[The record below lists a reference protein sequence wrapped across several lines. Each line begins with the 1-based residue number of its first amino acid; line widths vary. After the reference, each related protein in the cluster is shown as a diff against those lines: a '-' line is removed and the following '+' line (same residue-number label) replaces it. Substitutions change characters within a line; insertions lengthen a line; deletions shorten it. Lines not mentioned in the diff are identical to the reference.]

1 MGSYIWVPLRS
12 FEVLQDQVRS
22 YKGQLCWYI
31 LDLSII
37 VWCLVARD
45 RIYGSWPKM
54 YGDFHDNPLLWTMNT
69 TYVSKVCKGFVILHI
84 SPSLVIDPAHP
95 LANLRCPQPGVWPRL
110 GINWSLMDGPPPPI
124 SLLCRLFWSHH
135 LDKCFC
141 CVLRCLMI
149 VCLEMTRLDWDQ
161 LH

>member
-1 MGSYIWVPLRS
+1 MACCSWSRLWVILALL
-12 FEVLQDQVRS
+12 F
-22 YKGQLCWYI
+22 YK
-31 LDLSII
+31 
-37 VWCLVARD
+37 
-45 RIYGSWPKM
+45 PKM
-54 YGDFHDNPLLWTMNT
+54 YGDFHDNPFLWTQHMSVKFAK
-69 TYVSKVCKGFVILHI
+69 VSWFSIF

-149 VCLEMTRLDWDQ
+149 VCLEMTWLDWDQ
-161 LH
+161 LLTLIFKSNSTTTQSCYNPLILPWIVLMWISSV

>member
-45 RIYGSWPKM
+45 RIYGSFWPCYYKPKM

-84 SPSLVIDPAHP
+84 SPSLVIDPAPHTLSQTSAVLSP
-95 LANLRCPQPGVWPRL
+95 ESGPGLASTGVWWMDPRL
-110 GINWSLMDGPPPPI
+110 RSVYYADSSDPIILINVSA
-124 SLLCRLFWSHH
+124 
-135 LDKCFC
+135 
-141 CVLRCLMI
+141 VY
-149 VCLEMTRLDWDQ
+149 
-161 LH
+161 